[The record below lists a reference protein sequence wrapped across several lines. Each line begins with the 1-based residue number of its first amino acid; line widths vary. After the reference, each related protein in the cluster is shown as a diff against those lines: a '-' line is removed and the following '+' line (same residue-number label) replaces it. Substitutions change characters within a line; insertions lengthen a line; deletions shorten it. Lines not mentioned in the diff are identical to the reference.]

1 MDSHVKNWLPVEP
14 FIFIDNGVLKSSFW
28 NRYFSHKFGCWVV
41 FICLFNELV
50 DNISAS
56 AQEGDFVVNVA
67 FPKQMVC
74 LRLYLGFV
82 DAAINKLSNNLKQ
95 VKYVLSTLSFLRN
108 ERTLSILQRLCL
120 PASLERTGNQTN
132 LG

>member
-1 MDSHVKNWLPVEP
+1 M
-14 FIFIDNGVLKSSFW
+14 
-28 NRYFSHKFGCWVV
+28 

-56 AQEGDFVVNVA
+56 VQKGDFVVNVA

-74 LRLYLGFV
+74 LHLYLGFV
-82 DAAINKLSNNLKQ
+82 DAAINKLSNSLKQ
-95 VKYVLSTLSFLRN
+95 VKYVLSTLSFLHN

-120 PASLERTGNQTN
+120 PASLERTGNQSN